1 MGTRPQKWG
10 LLGLLIALLS
20 GLTGVTSPMY
30 PVAAQ
35 DPVSYFL
42 TRINNLRASKGLG
55 PLQLNA
61 QLAASAQGHSVYLA
75 NHAYNDPHIEAD
87 GSSPQS
93 RASAQGYRGRVGEN
107 VVGGGMATLDWGFNW
122 WVNSPI
128 HLANMLSQYWTEI
141 GIGAATGTFG
151 TWYTLDFGDS
161 AAAAPAVAQ
170 PQPTTGGSQ
179 PVKAANST
187 AAPLPTRPR
196 PTRTPTLTFTPSLT
210 PTLTVSYTPRFTFT
224 PTYTLTPL
232 PPTPTAI
239 YLQVSPQAPAADP
252 SPSAVAVA
260 AVPTDPPGPTAVPPA
275 ADSPS
280 ASPNAFHTL
289 IPLLLGL
296 QVVIIGGLI
305 LGAVLRRRA

>member
-1 MGTRPQKWG
+1 MRTRPQKWG

-20 GLTGVTSPMY
+20 GFMVVMTPMY
-30 PVAAQ
+30 PAAAQ

-75 NHAYNDPHIEAD
+75 NHEYNDPHIEAD

-122 WVNSPI
+122 WVNSPV
-128 HLANMLSQYWTEI
+128 HLSNMLSQYWTEI

-170 PQPTTGGSQ
+170 PQPTGAQ
-179 PVKAANST
+179 PVKAANAT

-252 SPSAVAVA
+252 SPAPSAVAVA
-260 AVPTDPPGPTAVPPA
+260 AVPTDPPVQTAVAPT

-280 ASPNAFHTL
+280 APPNTLHTL

-305 LGAVLRRRA
+305 LGAVLRRR